1 MYLLDEKLKKKTRIE
16 KKVMFCHFYAK
27 FSFRLLGFK
36 SYGRKNFLEEMIE
49 AKLHCCRPAQKLV
62 CCIYTAKTA
71 FLQISMQ
78 FILTICFDLI
88 HSKSCLS

>member
-1 MYLLDEKLKKKTRIE
+1 MYLLDEKLKKNKNR
-16 KKVMFCHFYAK
+16 KKSSCFVIFMQSLASVCLA
-27 FSFRLLGFK
+27 SSLMGE
-36 SYGRKNFLEEMIE
+36 KNFLEEIIE
-49 AKLHCCRPAQKLV
+49 AKFHCCRPARKLV